1 MKYNIFKE
9 GAILSMALMMA
20 SCSDFLDVNPHNQI
34 SDAAVW
40 SNVDLANAALNDCYA
55 YIEGENENGVPFCSY
70 TDDVYHR
77 TGYATE
83 VYTMGSVSCDNYNVG
98 YSDARGNTWY
108 YYYKAIKQVNELLE
122 NIGKV
127 PATEGTS
134 DATKKE
140 LIEGQAYFLRAFF
153 YHQLY
158 SLYGRVPLLYK
169 VSDIDSDWDE
179 TRAPMDEVADSICAD
194 CDRAAEILPKVYS
207 SSDDFGRATKG
218 AALAVKAR
226 TLLYKA
232 SPLFGTPS
240 KERWQ
245 AASDA
250 NKAVIDL
257 GEYQLTQVETAEDY
271 ASIFYNAE
279 NQEIIFEKLY
289 NTKDPEGGALNYLFE
304 APMGTFAGGHGWGV
318 WLPTYNA
325 ADVYENADGTKF
337 EMKNVAPHAIK
348 LPTVVTE
355 NIKGKDTTY
364 VTYQDT
370 TIQATTVSPYANRE
384 LRFYANFIYDGSK
397 WGYGDDNRTIGV
409 YEPGDEG
416 VKGGNSSAC
425 NTDDDYWNATKT
437 GYYMKKF
444 LDPNYDT
451 EQEDVMNTTPWIFFR
466 LPEIYLNYA
475 ECQMELGNKDEALKY
490 INLVRQRVHL
500 PAATG
505 KDLRAEYEYERRVEL
520 MFEGQRFFDLRRWKK
535 MPEAYSGDNLPTAM
549 KIYKMKDGSLL
560 YSHDKTVLQQRNF
573 RDAMYW
579 MPVPRYELN
588 KCPNLD
594 GAPYEGTEK

>member
-1 MKYNIFKE
+1 MKYNIFKG
-9 GAILSMALMMA
+9 GAVVCAALMMA
-20 SCSDFLDVNPHNQI
+20 SCSDFLDVAPRNKI

-40 SNVDLANAALNDCYA
+40 SNVDLANAALTDCYT
-55 YIEGENENGVPFCSY
+55 YVEGENENGVPFSSY

-83 VYTMGSVSCDNYNVG
+83 VYTMGNVSCDNYNVG
-98 YSDARGNTWY
+98 YSEARGNTWY
-108 YYYKAIKQVNELLE
+108 FYYKAIKQVNELLD
-122 NIGKV
+122 NIGGV
-127 PATEGTS
+127 YAAEGSS
-134 DATKKE
+134 DATKKK

-158 SLYGRVPLLYK
+158 SLYGRVPLIYH
-169 VSDIDSDWDE
+169 VQDIDSEWKE
-179 TRAPMDEVADSICAD
+179 TRAPMDEVADSICKD
-194 CDRAAEILPKVYS
+194 CDRAAEILPTAYS

-257 GEYQLTQVETAEDY
+257 NVYSLPSVNSADEYAAL
-271 ASIFYNAE
+271 FYNIE
-279 NQEIIFEKLY
+279 NPEIIFEKLY
-289 NTKDPEGGALNYLFE
+289 NTKDPEGGALNYLFQ
-304 APMGTFAGGHGWGV
+304 APMGAFAGGHGWGV

-325 ADVYENADGTKF
+325 ANMFENADGTKF
-337 EMKNVAPHAIK
+337 EMKNVKSYAIK
-348 LPTVVTE
+348 EATVE
-355 NIKGKDTTY
+355 DGKVVYKDA
-364 VTYQDT
+364 
-370 TIQATTVSPYANRE
+370 TIDATTDSPYLGRE
-384 LRFYANFIYDGSK
+384 MRFYANFIYDGSK
-397 WGYGDDNRTIGV
+397 WGYGDDNRTIGIF
-409 YEPGDEG
+409 EPGEEG

-425 NTDDDYWNATKT
+425 NTDDEYWNATKT

-444 LDPNYDT
+444 LNPEYNTD
-451 EQEDVMNTTPWIFFR
+451 QEDEVDTTPWIFFR
-466 LPEIYLNYA
+466 LAEIYLNYA
-475 ECQMELGNKDEALKY
+475 ECQMELGNKEEALKY

-505 KDLRAEYEYERRVEL
+505 ADLRAEYEYERRAEL

-535 MPEAYSGDNLPTAM
+535 MPEVYSGDNLPTAM
-549 KIYKMKDGSLL
+549 KIYKMKDGTLL

>member
-1 MKYNIFKE
+1 MKYNILKG
-9 GAILSMALMMA
+9 GAIFCVGLMMA
-20 SCSDFLDVNPHNQI
+20 SCSDFLDVDPRNKI

-40 SNVDLANAALNDCYA
+40 SNVDLANAALNDCYT
-55 YIEGENENGVPFCSY
+55 YVEGENENGVPFSSY

-83 VYTMGSVSCDNYNVG
+83 VYTMGTVSCDNYNVG
-98 YSDARGNTWY
+98 YSEARGNTWY
-108 YYYKAIKQVNELLE
+108 FYYKAIKQVNELLE

-127 PATEGTS
+127 PASGNTET
-134 DATKKE
+134 TKKE
-140 LIEGQAYFLRAFF
+140 QIEGQAYFLRAFF

-158 SLYGRVPLLYK
+158 SLYGRVPLIYHTF
-169 VSDIDSDWDE
+169 DIDSQWE
-179 TRAPMDEVADSICAD
+179 QTRAPMDEVADSICKD
-194 CDRAAEILPKVYS
+194 CDRAADILPVKYA

-245 AASDA
+245 AAADA

-257 GEYQLTQVETAEDY
+257 NAYSLPSVSNADEYAALFYDVE
-271 ASIFYNAE
+271 NP
-279 NQEIIFEKLY
+279 EIIFEKLY
-289 NTKDPEGGALNYLFE
+289 NTKDPEGGALNYLFQ
-304 APMGTFAGGHGWGV
+304 APMGAFAGGHGWGV
-318 WLPTYNA
+318 WLPTYQA
-325 ADVYENADGTKF
+325 ADVYENADGSKF
-337 EMKNVAPHAIK
+337 EMKDVKEYSIK
-348 LPTVVTE
+348 KAEVTDAGVVY
-355 NIKGKDTTY
+355 NNA
-364 VTYQDT
+364 
-370 TIQATTVSPYANRE
+370 TIQASTQSPYVGRE

-397 WGYGDDNRTIGV
+397 WGYGDDNREIGV
-409 YEPGDEG
+409 FEPGEEG
-416 VKGGNSSAC
+416 VKGGNSSAL
-425 NTDDDYWNATKT
+425 NTDDEYWNATKT

-444 LDPNYDT
+444 LNPAYNTD
-451 EQEDVMNTTPWIFFR
+451 QEDEVDTTPWIFFR
-466 LPEIYLNYA
+466 LAEIYLNYA
-475 ECQMELGNKDEALKY
+475 ECQMELGNKAEALKY
-490 INLVRQRVHL
+490 INLVRQRVGL

-535 MPEAYSGDNLPTAM
+535 MPETYSGDNLPTAM
-549 KIYKMKDGSLL
+549 KIYKMKDGTML
-560 YSHDKTVLQQRNF
+560 YTHDKTVLQQRSF

-594 GAPYEGTEK
+594 GAPYEGTQK

>member
-1 MKYNIFKE
+1 MKYNIFKG
-9 GAILSMALMMA
+9 GAVVCAALMMA
-20 SCSDFLDVNPHNQI
+20 SCSDFLDVAPRNKI

-40 SNVDLANAALNDCYA
+40 SNVDLANAALTDCYT
-55 YIEGENENGVPFCSY
+55 YVEGENENGVPFSSY

-83 VYTMGSVSCDNYNVG
+83 VYTMGNVSCDNYNVG
-98 YSDARGNTWY
+98 YSEARGNTWY
-108 YYYKAIKQVNELLE
+108 FYYKAIKQVNELLD
-122 NIGKV
+122 NIGGV
-127 PATEGTS
+127 YAAEGSS
-134 DATKKE
+134 DATKKK

-158 SLYGRVPLLYK
+158 SLYGRVPLIYH
-169 VSDIDSDWDE
+169 VQDIDSEWKE
-179 TRAPMDEVADSICAD
+179 TRAPMDEVADSICKD
-194 CDRAAEILPKVYS
+194 CDRAAEILPTAYS

-257 GEYQLTQVETAEDY
+257 NVYSLPSVNSADEYAAL
-271 ASIFYNAE
+271 FYNIE
-279 NQEIIFEKLY
+279 NPEIIFEKLY
-289 NTKDPEGGALNYLFE
+289 NTKDPEGGALNYLFQ
-304 APMGTFAGGHGWGV
+304 APMGAFAGGHGWGV

-325 ADVYENADGTKF
+325 ANMFENADGTKF
-337 EMKNVAPHAIK
+337 EMKNVKSYAIK
-348 LPTVVTE
+348 EATVE
-355 NIKGKDTTY
+355 DGKVVYKDA
-364 VTYQDT
+364 
-370 TIQATTVSPYANRE
+370 TIDATTDSPYQGRE
-384 LRFYANFIYDGSK
+384 MRFYANFIYDGSK
-397 WGYGDDNRTIGV
+397 WGYGDDNRTIGIF
-409 YEPGDEG
+409 EPGEEG

-425 NTDDDYWNATKT
+425 NTDDEYWNATKT

-444 LDPNYDT
+444 LNPEYNTD
-451 EQEDVMNTTPWIFFR
+451 QEDEVDTTPWIFFR
-466 LPEIYLNYA
+466 LAEIYLNYA
-475 ECQMELGNKDEALKY
+475 ECQMELGNKEEALKY

-505 KDLRAEYEYERRVEL
+505 ADLRAEYEYERRAEL

-535 MPEAYSGDNLPTAM
+535 MPEVYSGDNLPTAM
-549 KIYKMKDGSLL
+549 KIYKMKDGTLL

>member
-1 MKYNIFKE
+1 MKYNIFKG
-9 GAILSMALMMA
+9 GAIVCAALIMA
-20 SCSDFLDVNPHNQI
+20 SCSDFLDVDPRNKI

-40 SNVDLANAALNDCYA
+40 SNVDLANAALTDCYT
-55 YIEGENENGVPFCSY
+55 YVEGENENGVPFCSY

-83 VYTMGSVSCDNYNVG
+83 VYTMGNVSCDNYNVG
-98 YSDARGNTWY
+98 YSEARGNTWY
-108 YYYKAIKQVNELLE
+108 FYYKAIKQVNELLD
-122 NIGKV
+122 NIGGV
-127 PATEGTS
+127 PVTEGSS
-134 DATKKE
+134 DATKKK

-158 SLYGRVPLLYK
+158 SLYGRVPLIYH
-169 VSDIDSDWDE
+169 VHDIDSEWKE
-179 TRAPMDEVADSICAD
+179 ARAPMDEVADSICKD
-194 CDRAAEILPKVYS
+194 CDRAAEILPTAYS

-257 GEYQLTQVETAEDY
+257 NVYSLPSVNSADEYAAL
-271 ASIFYNAE
+271 FYNIE
-279 NQEIIFEKLY
+279 NPEIIFQKLY
-289 NTKDPEGGALNYLFE
+289 NTKDPEGGALNYLFQ
-304 APMGTFAGGHGWGV
+304 APMGAFAGGHGWGV

-325 ADVYENADGTKF
+325 ANMFENADGSKF
-337 EMKNVAPHAIK
+337 EMKNVKSYAIK
-348 LPTVVTE
+348 EATVEDGNVVY
-355 NIKGKDTTY
+355 KDA
-364 VTYQDT
+364 
-370 TIQATTVSPYANRE
+370 TIDATTDSPYEGRE
-384 LRFYANFIYDGSK
+384 MRFYANFIYDGSK
-397 WGYGDDNRTIGV
+397 WGYGDDNRTIGI
-409 YEPGDEG
+409 YEPGEEG

-425 NTDDDYWNATKT
+425 NTDDEYWNATKT

-444 LDPNYDT
+444 LNPEYNTD
-451 EQEDVMNTTPWIFFR
+451 QEDEVDTTPWIFFR
-466 LPEIYLNYA
+466 LSEIYLNYA

-505 KDLRAEYEYERRVEL
+505 VDLHAEYEYERRAEL

-535 MPEAYSGDNLPTAM
+535 MPEVYSGDNLPTAM
-549 KIYKMKDGSLL
+549 KIYKMKDGTLL

>member
-1 MKYNIFKE
+1 MKYNILKG
-9 GAILSMALMMA
+9 GAIFCVGLIMA
-20 SCSDFLDVNPHNQI
+20 SCSDFLDVDPRNKI

-40 SNVDLANAALNDCYA
+40 SNVDLANAALNDCYT
-55 YIEGENENGVPFCSY
+55 YVEGENENGVPFSSY

-83 VYTMGSVSCDNYNVG
+83 VYTMGTVSCDNYNVG
-98 YSDARGNTWY
+98 YSEARGNTWY
-108 YYYKAIKQVNELLE
+108 FYYKAIKQVNELLE

-127 PATEGTS
+127 PASGNTET
-134 DATKKE
+134 TKKKQ
-140 LIEGQAYFLRAFF
+140 IEGQAYFLRAFF

-158 SLYGRVPLLYK
+158 SLYGRVPLVYHTF
-169 VSDIDSDWDE
+169 DIDSQWE
-179 TRAPMDEVADSICAD
+179 QTRAPMDEVADSICKD
-194 CDRAAEILPKVYS
+194 CDRAADILPVQYA

-245 AASDA
+245 AAADA

-257 GEYQLTQVETAEDY
+257 NAYSLPSVSNADDY
-271 ASIFYNAE
+271 AALFYDAE
-279 NQEIIFEKLY
+279 NPEIIFEKLY
-289 NTKDPEGGALNYLFE
+289 NTKDPEGGALNYLFQ
-304 APMGTFAGGHGWGV
+304 APMGAFAGGHGWGV
-318 WLPTYNA
+318 WLPTYQA
-325 ADVYENADGTKF
+325 ADVYENADGSKF
-337 EMKNVAPHAIK
+337 EMKDVKEYSIK
-348 LPTVVTE
+348 KAEVTDAGVVY
-355 NIKGKDTTY
+355 NNA
-364 VTYQDT
+364 
-370 TIQATTVSPYANRE
+370 TIQATTQSPYVGRE

-397 WGYGDDNRTIGV
+397 WGYGDDNREIGV
-409 YEPGDEG
+409 FEPGEEG
-416 VKGGNSSAC
+416 VKGGNSSAL
-425 NTDDDYWNATKT
+425 NTDDEYWNATKT

-444 LDPNYDT
+444 LNPAYNTD
-451 EQEDVMNTTPWIFFR
+451 QEDEVDTTPWIFFR
-466 LPEIYLNYA
+466 LAEIYLNYA
-475 ECQMELGNKDEALKY
+475 ECQMELGNKAEALKY
-490 INLVRQRVHL
+490 INLVRQRVGL

-535 MPEAYSGDNLPTAM
+535 MPETYSGDNLPTAM
-549 KIYKMKDGSLL
+549 KIYKMKDGTML
-560 YSHDKTVLQQRNF
+560 YTHDETVLQQRSF

-594 GAPYEGTEK
+594 GAPYEGIQK

>member
-1 MKYNIFKE
+1 MKYNIFKG

-20 SCSDFLDVNPHNQI
+20 SCSDFLDVDPRNKI

-40 SNVDLANAALNDCYA
+40 GNVDLANAALNDCYR
-55 YIEGENENGVPFCSY
+55 YVEGENEQGVPFCSY

-77 TGYATE
+77 TGYATN
-83 VYTMGSVSCDNYNVG
+83 VYCEGNVSCDNYNVG
-98 YSDARGNTWY
+98 FSEARGNTWY
-108 YYYKAIKQVNELLE
+108 FYYTGIKQVNELLE
-122 NIGKV
+122 NIGNV
-127 PATEGTS
+127 PATEGSS
-134 DATKKE
+134 DATKKK

-158 SLYGRVPLLYK
+158 SLYGRVPLIYH
-169 VSDIDSDWDE
+169 VQDINSEWDE

-194 CDRAAEILPKVYS
+194 CDRAAEILPTVYS
-207 SSDDFGRATKG
+207 SSEDFGRATKG

-250 NKAVIDL
+250 NKAIIDL
-257 GEYQLTQVETAEDY
+257 GVYSLPSVNSADEYAAL
-271 ASIFYNAE
+271 FYDAQNP
-279 NQEIIFEKLY
+279 EIIFEKLY

-304 APMGTFAGGHGWGV
+304 APMGAFAGGHGWGV

-325 ADVYENADGTKF
+325 ADVYENADGSKF
-337 EMKNVAPHAIK
+337 EMQNVASHAIK
-348 LPTVVTE
+348 MPSVVDGTVVY
-355 NIKGKDTTY
+355 KDTT
-364 VTYQDT
+364 
-370 TIQATTVSPYANRE
+370 ILATTKSPYEGRE
-384 LRFYANFIYDGSK
+384 MRFYSNFIYDGSE
-397 WGYGDDNRTIGV
+397 WGYGDSKRTIGV
-409 YEPGDEG
+409 YEAGEEG
-416 VKGGNSSAC
+416 VKGGNSSAS
-425 NTDDDYWNATKT
+425 NTDDEYWNATKT

-444 LDPNYDT
+444 LNPDYDN
-451 EQEDVMNTTPWIFFR
+451 EQEDVVDTTPWIFFR
-466 LPEIYLNYA
+466 LAEIYLNYA

-505 KDLRAEYEYERRVEL
+505 ADLRSEYEYERRVEL
-520 MFEGQRFFDLRRWKK
+520 MFEGQRFFDLRHWKK
-535 MPEAYSGDNLPTAM
+535 MTEAYSDTNLPRAM
-549 KIYKMKDGSLL
+549 KIYKMKNGTLL
-560 YSHDKTVLQQRNF
+560 YSHDVTVLQRRNF

-579 MPVPRYELN
+579 MPVPRYELL

>member
-1 MKYNIFKE
+1 MKYNIFKG
-9 GAILSMALMMA
+9 GAIVCAALIMA
-20 SCSDFLDVNPHNQI
+20 SCSDFLDVDPRNKI

-40 SNVDLANAALNDCYA
+40 SNVDLANAALTDCYT

-83 VYTMGSVSCDNYNVG
+83 VYTMGNVSCDNYNVG
-98 YSDARGNTWY
+98 YSEARGNTWHF
-108 YYYKAIKQVNELLE
+108 YYKAIKQVNELLD
-122 NIGKV
+122 NIGGV
-127 PATEGTS
+127 PVTEGSS
-134 DATKKE
+134 DATKKKM
-140 LIEGQAYFLRAFF
+140 IEGQAYFLRAFF

-158 SLYGRVPLLYK
+158 SLYGCVPLIYH
-169 VSDIDSDWDE
+169 VQDIDSEWKE
-179 TRAPMDEVADSICAD
+179 TRAPMDEVADSICKD
-194 CDRAAEILPKVYS
+194 CDRAAEILPTAYS

-257 GEYQLTQVETAEDY
+257 NVYSLPSVNSADEYAAL
-271 ASIFYNAE
+271 FYNIE
-279 NQEIIFEKLY
+279 NPEIIFEKLY
-289 NTKDPEGGALNYLFE
+289 NTKDPEGGALNYLFQ
-304 APMGTFAGGHGWGV
+304 APMGAFAGGHGWGV

-325 ADVYENADGTKF
+325 ANMFENADGTKF
-337 EMKNVAPHAIK
+337 EMKNVKSYAIK
-348 LPTVVTE
+348 EATVE
-355 NIKGKDTTY
+355 DGKVVYKDA
-364 VTYQDT
+364 
-370 TIQATTVSPYANRE
+370 TIDATTDSPYQGRE
-384 LRFYANFIYDGSK
+384 MRFYANFIYDGSK
-397 WGYGDDNRTIGV
+397 WGYGDDNRTIGIF
-409 YEPGDEG
+409 EPGEEG

-425 NTDDDYWNATKT
+425 NTDDEYWNATKT

-444 LDPNYDT
+444 LNPEYNTD
-451 EQEDVMNTTPWIFFR
+451 QEDEVDTTPWIFFR
-466 LPEIYLNYA
+466 LAEIYLNYA
-475 ECQMELGNKDEALKY
+475 ECQMELGNKEEALKY

-505 KDLRAEYEYERRVEL
+505 ADLRAEYEYERRAEL

-535 MPEAYSGDNLPTAM
+535 MPEVYSGDNLPTAM
-549 KIYKMKDGSLL
+549 KIYKMKDGTLL

>member
-1 MKYNIFKE
+1 MKYNILKG
-9 GAILSMALMMA
+9 GAIFCVGLMMA
-20 SCSDFLDVNPHNQI
+20 SCSDFLDVDPRNKI

-40 SNVDLANAALNDCYA
+40 SNVDLANAALNDCYT
-55 YIEGENENGVPFCSY
+55 YVEGENENGVPFSSY

-83 VYTMGSVSCDNYNVG
+83 VYTMGTVSCDNYNVG
-98 YSDARGNTWY
+98 FSEARGNTWY
-108 YYYKAIKQVNELLE
+108 FYYKAIKQVNELLE

-127 PATEGTS
+127 PASGNTET
-134 DATKKE
+134 TKKKQ
-140 LIEGQAYFLRAFF
+140 IEGQAYFLRAFF

-158 SLYGRVPLLYK
+158 SLYGRVPLIYHTF
-169 VSDIDSDWDE
+169 DIDSQWE
-179 TRAPMDEVADSICAD
+179 QTRAPMDEVADSICKD
-194 CDRAAEILPKVYS
+194 CDRAADILPVKYA

-245 AASDA
+245 AAADA

-257 GEYQLTQVETAEDY
+257 NAYSLPSVSNADEYAALFYDVE
-271 ASIFYNAE
+271 NP
-279 NQEIIFEKLY
+279 EIIFEKLY
-289 NTKDPEGGALNYLFE
+289 NTKDPEGGVLNYLFQ
-304 APMGTFAGGHGWGV
+304 APMGAFAGGHGWSV
-318 WLPTYNA
+318 WLPTYQA
-325 ADVYENADGTKF
+325 ADVYENADGSKF
-337 EMKNVAPHAIK
+337 EMKDVKEYSIK
-348 LPTVVTE
+348 KAEVTDAGVVY
-355 NIKGKDTTY
+355 NNA
-364 VTYQDT
+364 
-370 TIQATTVSPYANRE
+370 TIQATTQSPYVGRE

-397 WGYGDDNRTIGV
+397 WGYGDDNREIGV
-409 YEPGDEG
+409 FEPGEEG
-416 VKGGNSSAC
+416 VKGGNSSAL
-425 NTDDDYWNATKT
+425 NTDDEYWNATKT

-444 LDPNYDT
+444 LNPAYNTD
-451 EQEDVMNTTPWIFFR
+451 QEDEVDTTPWIFFR
-466 LPEIYLNYA
+466 LAEIYLNYA
-475 ECQMELGNKDEALKY
+475 ECQMELGNKAEALKY
-490 INLVRQRVHL
+490 INLVRQRVGL

-535 MPEAYSGDNLPTAM
+535 MPETYSGDNLPTAM
-549 KIYKMKDGSLL
+549 KIYKMKDGTML
-560 YSHDKTVLQQRNF
+560 YTHDKTVLQQRSF

-594 GAPYEGTEK
+594 GAPYEGTQK

>member
-1 MKYNIFKE
+1 MKYNIFKG
-9 GAILSMALMMA
+9 GAVVCAALMMA
-20 SCSDFLDVNPHNQI
+20 SCSDFLDVAPRNKI

-40 SNVDLANAALNDCYA
+40 SNVDLANAALTDCYT
-55 YIEGENENGVPFCSY
+55 YVEGENENGVPFSSY

-83 VYTMGSVSCDNYNVG
+83 VYTMGNVSCDNYNVG
-98 YSDARGNTWY
+98 YSEARGNTWY
-108 YYYKAIKQVNELLE
+108 FYYKAIKQVNELLD
-122 NIGKV
+122 NIGGV
-127 PATEGTS
+127 YAAEGSS
-134 DATKKE
+134 DATKKK

-158 SLYGRVPLLYK
+158 SLYGRVPLIYH
-169 VSDIDSDWDE
+169 VQDIDSEWKD
-179 TRAPMDEVADSICAD
+179 TRAPMDEVADSICKD
-194 CDRAAEILPKVYS
+194 CDRAAEILPTAYS

-257 GEYQLTQVETAEDY
+257 NVYSLPSVNSADEYAAL
-271 ASIFYNAE
+271 FYNIE
-279 NQEIIFEKLY
+279 NPEIIFEKLY
-289 NTKDPEGGALNYLFE
+289 NTKDPEGGALNYLFQ
-304 APMGTFAGGHGWGV
+304 APMGAFAGGHGWGV

-325 ADVYENADGTKF
+325 ANMFENADGTKF
-337 EMKNVAPHAIK
+337 EMKNVKSYAIK
-348 LPTVVTE
+348 EATVE
-355 NIKGKDTTY
+355 DGKVVYKDA
-364 VTYQDT
+364 
-370 TIQATTVSPYANRE
+370 TIDATTDSPYLGRE
-384 LRFYANFIYDGSK
+384 MRFYANFIYDGSK
-397 WGYGDDNRTIGV
+397 WGYGDDNRTIGIF
-409 YEPGDEG
+409 EPGEEG

-425 NTDDDYWNATKT
+425 NTDDEYWNATKT

-444 LDPNYDT
+444 LNPEYNTD
-451 EQEDVMNTTPWIFFR
+451 QEDEVDTTPWIFFR
-466 LPEIYLNYA
+466 LAEIYLNYA
-475 ECQMELGNKDEALKY
+475 ECQMELGNKEEALKY

-505 KDLRAEYEYERRVEL
+505 ADLRAEYEYERRAEL

-535 MPEAYSGDNLPTAM
+535 MPEVYSGDNLPTAM
-549 KIYKMKDGSLL
+549 KIYKMKDGTLL

>member
-1 MKYNIFKE
+1 MKYNIFKG
-9 GAILSMALMMA
+9 GAVVCAALMMA
-20 SCSDFLDVNPHNQI
+20 SCSDFLDVAPRNKI

-40 SNVDLANAALNDCYA
+40 SNVDLANAALTDCYT
-55 YIEGENENGVPFCSY
+55 YVEGENENGVPFSSY

-83 VYTMGSVSCDNYNVG
+83 VYTMGNVSCDNYNVG
-98 YSDARGNTWY
+98 YSEARGNTWY
-108 YYYKAIKQVNELLE
+108 FYYKAIKQVNELLD
-122 NIGKV
+122 NIGGV
-127 PATEGTS
+127 YAAEGSS
-134 DATKKE
+134 DATKKK

-158 SLYGRVPLLYK
+158 SLYGRVPLIYH
-169 VSDIDSDWDE
+169 VQDIDSEWKE
-179 TRAPMDEVADSICAD
+179 TRAPMDEVADSICKD
-194 CDRAAEILPKVYS
+194 CDRAAEILPTAYS

-257 GEYQLTQVETAEDY
+257 NAYSLPSVNSADEYAAL
-271 ASIFYNAE
+271 FYNIE
-279 NQEIIFEKLY
+279 NPEIIFEKLY
-289 NTKDPEGGALNYLFE
+289 NTKDPEGGALNYLFQ
-304 APMGTFAGGHGWGV
+304 APMGAFAGGHGWGV

-325 ADVYENADGTKF
+325 ANMFENADGTKF
-337 EMKNVAPHAIK
+337 EMKNVKSYAIK
-348 LPTVVTE
+348 EATVE
-355 NIKGKDTTY
+355 DGKVVYKDA
-364 VTYQDT
+364 
-370 TIQATTVSPYANRE
+370 TIDATTDSPYQGRE
-384 LRFYANFIYDGSK
+384 MRFYANFIYDGSK
-397 WGYGDDNRTIGV
+397 WGYGDDNRTIGIF
-409 YEPGDEG
+409 EPGEEG

-425 NTDDDYWNATKT
+425 NTDDEYWNATKT

-444 LDPNYDT
+444 LNPEYNTD
-451 EQEDVMNTTPWIFFR
+451 QEDEMDTTPWIFFR
-466 LPEIYLNYA
+466 LAEIYLNYA

-505 KDLRAEYEYERRVEL
+505 ADLRAEYEYERRAEL

-535 MPEAYSGDNLPTAM
+535 MPEVYSGDNLPTAM
-549 KIYKMKDGSLL
+549 KIYKMKDGTLL

>member
-1 MKYNIFKE
+1 
-9 GAILSMALMMA
+9 MALMMA
-20 SCSDFLDVNPHNQI
+20 SCSDFLDVDPRNKI

-40 SNVDLANAALNDCYA
+40 GNVDLANAALNDCYR
-55 YIEGENENGVPFCSY
+55 YVEGENENGVPFCSY

-83 VYTMGSVSCDNYNVG
+83 VYTMGNVSCDNYNVG
-98 YSDARGNTWY
+98 YSEARGNTWY
-108 YYYKAIKQVNELLE
+108 FYYTGIKQVNELLE
-122 NIGKV
+122 NIGGV
-127 PATEGTS
+127 PAVEGTS
-134 DATKKE
+134 DATRKK

-158 SLYGRVPLLYK
+158 SLYGRVPLIYH
-169 VSDIDSDWDE
+169 VQDINSQWEE
-179 TRAPMDEVADSICAD
+179 TRAPMDEVADSICKD
-194 CDRAAEILPKVYS
+194 CDRAAAILPTSYS

-245 AASDA
+245 AAADA

-257 GEYQLTQVETAEDY
+257 GVYSLPSVNSADDY
-271 ASIFYNAE
+271 AALFYDAQNP
-279 NQEIIFEKLY
+279 EIIFEKLY
-289 NTKDPEGGALNYLFE
+289 NTKDPEGGALNYLFA
-304 APMGTFAGGHGWGV
+304 APMGAFAGGHGWGV

-325 ADVYENADGTKF
+325 ADVYENADGSKF
-337 EMKNVAPHAIK
+337 EMKDVAPHAIQM
-348 LPTVVTE
+348 PEIQDGNVVY
-355 NIKGKDTTY
+355 K
-364 VTYQDT
+364 DT
-370 TIQATTVSPYANRE
+370 TIQATTKSPYEGRE
-384 LRFYANFIYDGSK
+384 MRFYANFIYDGSK
-397 WGYGDDNRTIGV
+397 WGYGDDNRTIGIF
-409 YEPGDEG
+409 EPGQDG
-416 VKGGNSSAC
+416 VRGGNSSAC
-425 NTDDDYWNATKT
+425 NTDDEYWNATKT

-444 LDPNYDT
+444 LNPDFNTD
-451 EQEDVMNTTPWIFFR
+451 QEDEMDTTPWIFFR
-466 LPEIYLNYA
+466 LSEIYLNYA

-505 KDLRAEYEYERRVEL
+505 ADLRAEYEYERRVEL

-535 MPEAYSGDNLPTAM
+535 MPEAYADANWPRAM

-560 YSHDKTVLQQRNF
+560 YSHDTTVLQQRSF

>member
-1 MKYNIFKE
+1 MKHNILKG
-9 GAILSMALMMA
+9 GAIVCMALMMA
-20 SCSDFLDVNPHNQI
+20 SCSDFLDVDPRNKI

-40 SNVDLANAALNDCYA
+40 SNVDLANAALNDCYT
-55 YIEGENENGVPFCSY
+55 YVEGENENGVPFASY

-83 VYTMGSVSCDNYNVG
+83 VYTMGNVSCDNYNVG
-98 YSDARGNTWY
+98 YSEARGNTWNF
-108 YYYKAIKQVNELLE
+108 YYKAIKQVNELLE
-122 NIGKV
+122 NIGNV
-127 PATEGTS
+127 PVSGNTET
-134 DATKKE
+134 TKKQQ
-140 LIEGQAYFLRAFF
+140 IEGQAYFLRAFF

-158 SLYGRVPLLYK
+158 SLYGRVPLVYHTF
-169 VSDIDSDWDE
+169 DIDSKWE
-179 TRAPMDEVADSICAD
+179 QTRAPMDEVADSICKD
-194 CDRAAEILPKVYS
+194 CDRAAAILPLKYD

-245 AASDA
+245 AAADA

-257 GEYQLTQVETAEDY
+257 NVYTLPAVSNADEYAAL
-271 ASIFYNAE
+271 FYNPE
-279 NQEIIFEKLY
+279 NPEIIFEKLY
-289 NTKDPEGGALNYLFE
+289 NTKDPEGGALNYLFQ
-304 APMGTFAGGHGWGV
+304 APMGAFAGGHGWGV
-318 WLPTYNA
+318 WLPTYQA
-325 ADVYENADGTKF
+325 ADIYENADGSKF
-337 EMKNVAPHAIK
+337 EMKDMKEYTIK
-348 LPTVVTE
+348 KAEVTDNGVVY
-355 NIKGKDTTY
+355 NDAK
-364 VTYQDT
+364 
-370 TIQATTVSPYANRE
+370 IQATTESPYVGRE
-384 LRFYANFIYDGSK
+384 MRFYANFIYDGSK
-397 WGYGDDNRTIGV
+397 WGYGDDNRVIGV
-409 YEPGDEG
+409 YEPGEEG
-416 VKGGNSSAC
+416 VKGGNSSAL
-425 NTDDDYWNATKT
+425 NTDDEYWNATKT

-444 LDPNYDT
+444 LNPEYNTD
-451 EQEDVMNTTPWIFFR
+451 QEDEVDTTPWIFFR
-466 LPEIYLNYA
+466 LAEIYLNYA

-490 INLVRQRVHL
+490 INLVRQRVGL
-500 PAATG
+500 PADTG

-535 MPEAYSGDNLPTAM
+535 MDEAYSNANLPTAM
-549 KIYKMKDGSLL
+549 KIYKMKDGTLL
-560 YSHDKTVLQQRNF
+560 YSHDLTVLQQRNF

>member
-1 MKYNIFKE
+1 MKYNIFKG
-9 GAILSMALMMA
+9 GAVVCAALMMA
-20 SCSDFLDVNPHNQI
+20 SCSDFLDVAPRNKI

-40 SNVDLANAALNDCYA
+40 SNVDLANAALTDCYT
-55 YIEGENENGVPFCSY
+55 YVEGENENGVPFSSY

-83 VYTMGSVSCDNYNVG
+83 VYTMGNVSCDNYNVG
-98 YSDARGNTWY
+98 YSEARGNTWY
-108 YYYKAIKQVNELLE
+108 FYYKAIKQVNELLD
-122 NIGKV
+122 NIGGV
-127 PATEGTS
+127 YAAEGSS
-134 DATKKE
+134 DATKKK

-158 SLYGRVPLLYK
+158 SLYGRVPLIYH
-169 VSDIDSDWDE
+169 VQDIDSEWKE
-179 TRAPMDEVADSICAD
+179 TRAPMDEVADSICKD
-194 CDRAAEILPKVYS
+194 CDRAAEILPTAYS

-257 GEYQLTQVETAEDY
+257 NAYSLPSVNSADEYAAL
-271 ASIFYNAE
+271 FYNIE
-279 NQEIIFEKLY
+279 NPEIIFEKLY
-289 NTKDPEGGALNYLFE
+289 NTKDPEGGALNYLFQ
-304 APMGTFAGGHGWGV
+304 APMGAFAGGHGWGV

-325 ADVYENADGTKF
+325 ANMFENADGTKF
-337 EMKNVAPHAIK
+337 EMKNVKSYAIK
-348 LPTVVTE
+348 EATVE
-355 NIKGKDTTY
+355 DGKVVYKDA
-364 VTYQDT
+364 
-370 TIQATTVSPYANRE
+370 TIDATTDSPYQGRE
-384 LRFYANFIYDGSK
+384 MRFYANFIYDGSK
-397 WGYGDDNRTIGV
+397 WGYGDDNRTIGIF
-409 YEPGDEG
+409 EPGEEG
-416 VKGGNSSAC
+416 GKGGNSSAC
-425 NTDDDYWNATKT
+425 NTDDEYWNATKT

-444 LDPNYDT
+444 LNPEYNTD
-451 EQEDVMNTTPWIFFR
+451 QEDEMDTTPWIFFR
-466 LPEIYLNYA
+466 LAEIYLNYA

-505 KDLRAEYEYERRVEL
+505 ADLRAEYEYERRAEL

-535 MPEAYSGDNLPTAM
+535 MPEVYSGDNLPTAM
-549 KIYKMKDGSLL
+549 KIYKMKDGTLL

>member
-1 MKYNIFKE
+1 MKYNIFKG
-9 GAILSMALMMA
+9 GAIACMALMMA
-20 SCSDFLDVNPHNQI
+20 SCSDFLDVDPRNKI

-40 SNVDLANAALNDCYA
+40 GNIDLANAALNDCYR
-55 YIEGENENGVPFCSY
+55 YVEGENEQGVPFCSY

-77 TGYATE
+77 TGYSTE
-83 VYTMGSVSCDNYNVG
+83 VYTKGDVSCDNYNVG
-98 YSDARGNTWY
+98 FSEARGNTWNFY
-108 YYYKAIKQVNELLE
+108 YTGIKQVNELIE

-127 PATEGTS
+127 PAVEGTS
-134 DATKKE
+134 DATKKK

-158 SLYGRVPLLYK
+158 SLYGRVPLIYH
-169 VSDIDSDWDE
+169 VQDINSEWKE
-179 TRAPMDEVADSICAD
+179 TRAPMDEVADSICKD
-194 CDRAAEILPKVYS
+194 CDRAAAILPTTYS

-257 GEYQLTQVETAEDY
+257 NVYSLPSVNNADEYAAL
-271 ASIFYNAE
+271 FYNAQ
-279 NQEIIFEKLY
+279 NPEIIFEKLY
-289 NTKDPEGGALNYLFE
+289 NSKDPDGGALNYLFE
-304 APMGTFAGGHGWGV
+304 APMGAFAGGHGWGV

-337 EMKNVAPHAIK
+337 EMQNVAPHAIK
-348 LPTVVTE
+348 MPSVVDGTVVY
-355 NIKGKDTTY
+355 K
-364 VTYQDT
+364 DT
-370 TIQATTVSPYANRE
+370 TIQATTTSPYEGRE
-384 LRFYANFIYDGSK
+384 MRFYANFIYDGSE
-397 WGYGDDNRTIGV
+397 WGYGDARRTIGV
-409 YEPGDEG
+409 YEAGEEG
-416 VKGGNSSAC
+416 VKGGNSSAS
-425 NTDDDYWNATKT
+425 NTDDEYWNATRT

-444 LDPNYDT
+444 LNPDYNN
-451 EQEDVMNTTPWIFFR
+451 EQEDEMDTTPWIFFR
-466 LPEIYLNYA
+466 LAEIYLNYA

-505 KDLRAEYEYERRVEL
+505 ADLRAEYEYERRVEL
-520 MFEGQRFFDLRRWKK
+520 MFEGQRFFDLRRWQK
-535 MPEAYSGDNLPTAM
+535 MPEAYSDANLPRAM

-560 YSHDKTVLQQRNF
+560 YSHDVTVLQPRHF

-579 MPVPRYELN
+579 MPVPRYELL

>member
-1 MKYNIFKE
+1 MKYNIFKG
-9 GAILSMALMMA
+9 GAIVCAALIMA
-20 SCSDFLDVNPHNQI
+20 SCSDFLDVDPRNKI

-40 SNVDLANAALNDCYA
+40 SNVDLANAALTDCYT

-83 VYTMGSVSCDNYNVG
+83 VYTMGNVSCDNYNVG
-98 YSDARGNTWY
+98 YSEARGNTWHF
-108 YYYKAIKQVNELLE
+108 YYKAIKQVNELLD
-122 NIGKV
+122 NIGGV
-127 PATEGTS
+127 PVTEGSS
-134 DATKKE
+134 DATKKKM
-140 LIEGQAYFLRAFF
+140 IEGQAYFLRAFF

-158 SLYGRVPLLYK
+158 SLYGRVPLIYH
-169 VSDIDSDWDE
+169 VQDIDLEWKE
-179 TRAPMDEVADSICAD
+179 TRAPMDEVADSICKD
-194 CDRAAEILPKVYS
+194 CDRAAEILPTAYS

-257 GEYQLTQVETAEDY
+257 NVYSLPSVNSADEYAAL
-271 ASIFYNAE
+271 FYNIE
-279 NQEIIFEKLY
+279 NPEIIFEKLY
-289 NTKDPEGGALNYLFE
+289 NTKDPEGGALNYLFQ
-304 APMGTFAGGHGWGV
+304 APMGAFAGGHGWGV

-325 ADVYENADGTKF
+325 ANMFENADGTKF
-337 EMKNVAPHAIK
+337 EMKNVKSYAIK
-348 LPTVVTE
+348 EATVE
-355 NIKGKDTTY
+355 DGKVVYKDA
-364 VTYQDT
+364 
-370 TIQATTVSPYANRE
+370 TIDATTDSPYQGRE
-384 LRFYANFIYDGSK
+384 MRFYANFIYDGSK
-397 WGYGDDNRTIGV
+397 WGYGDDNRTIGIF
-409 YEPGDEG
+409 EPGEEG

-425 NTDDDYWNATKT
+425 NTDDEYWNATKT

-444 LDPNYDT
+444 LNPEYNTD
-451 EQEDVMNTTPWIFFR
+451 QEDEVDTTPWIFFR
-466 LPEIYLNYA
+466 LAEIYLNYA
-475 ECQMELGNKDEALKY
+475 ECQMELGNKEEALKY

-505 KDLRAEYEYERRVEL
+505 ADLRAEYEYERRAEL

-535 MPEAYSGDNLPTAM
+535 MPEVYSGDNLPTAM
-549 KIYKMKDGSLL
+549 KIYKMKDGTLL